1 MAFEPSSLGSLFGRL
16 PTRPRAWVCLNKL
29 TGMLFF
35 LLGLFSLGPWR
46 VEFFN
51 GLLRWKVGG
60 LLTPEAGLE
69 DITFCSDENKMTVN
83 TMSAVLQDC

>member
-1 MAFEPSSLGSLFGRL
+1 MKR
-16 PTRPRAWVCLNKL
+16 
-29 TGMLFF
+29 
-35 LLGLFSLGPWR
+35 FSLGPWR

-83 TMSAVLQDC
+83 TMIAVLQDC